1 MSAYFVVEL
10 EIRSSVRLASKSCR
24 RVRLWRERGWTFD
37 KRALRDPQERGGGL
51 GSRQLTRPM
60 PTDDASCADDL
71 HRWYAD
77 AAQHVVFSQSP
88 PGGRSPSQ
96 TLLITRDPLPVS
108 TS

>member
-88 PGGRSPSQ
+88 TGGRSPSQ